1 MQRERGTEALCD
13 QIDHGI
19 EVVTSYLATVQDV
32 IADGVVSAEEKHL
45 LRAAE
50 VEAVQAIRAPVGLAS
65 EADGAMVA
73 IRAIA
78 GAGRVSPHAFR
89 LTREQ
94 YQDSRRIA
102 TA

>member
-13 QIDHGI
+13 LIDHGI
-19 EVVTSYLATVQDV
+19 EVVTSYLATVQAA
-32 IADGVVSAEEKHL
+32 IADGVVSDAEKHL
-45 LRAAE
+45 LRAGE
-50 VEAVQAIRAPVGLAS
+50 LEAQQAIQAPVGLAS

-78 GAGRVSPHAFR
+78 GAGRVSPHAYR

-94 YQDSRRIA
+94 YQDSCRMA